1 MESQKRSIANQKRN
15 TANQERYIANLQ
27 TINDRLIRLSD
38 DYCKD
43 LEVAIQSI
51 NTGLEDNL
59 IKLAEECGHDA
70 VGVIVD
76 ATAGMSEYDLKIDLG
91 PYPSIYEAFDCARIE
106 SEDA

>member
-1 MESQKRSIANQKRN
+1 MENQELSIANPEQII
-15 TANQERYIANLQ
+15 ANQERNFANLQ
-27 TINDRLIRLSD
+27 TINDRLQRLAC

>member
-1 MESQKRSIANQKRN
+1 MVNPERITANQKRN
-15 TANQERYIANLQ
+15 TAKLQ

-70 VGVIVD
+70 VGVVVD
-76 ATAGMSEYDLKIDLG
+76 ASAGMSEYDLKIDLG
-91 PYPSIYEAFDCARIE
+91 PYPSIYEAFDCAR
-106 SEDA
+106 

>member
-1 MESQKRSIANQKRN
+1 M
-15 TANQERYIANLQ
+15 
-27 TINDRLIRLSD
+27 
-38 DYCKD
+38 
-43 LEVAIQSI
+43 
-51 NTGLEDNL
+51 

>member
-1 MESQKRSIANQKRN
+1 MVNPERITANQKRN
-15 TANQERYIANLQ
+15 TANLQ

-70 VGVIVD
+70 VGVVVD
-76 ATAGMSEYDLKIDLG
+76 ASAGMSEYDLKIDLG
-91 PYPSIYEAFDCARIE
+91 PYPSIYEAFDCAR
-106 SEDA
+106 

>member
-1 MESQKRSIANQKRN
+1 MHNSKLI

-27 TINDRLIRLSD
+27 TINDKLQRLAC
-38 DYCKD
+38 DYCND

-76 ATAGMSEYDLKIDLG
+76 ASVGMSEFDLHIDLG
-91 PYPSIYEAFDCARIE
+91 PYPSIYEAFDCAR
-106 SEDA
+106 